1 LKNQQFLTPQIER
14 AVEALEDYKA
24 NDITVL
30 DVRNLSAATD
40 FFVIA
45 SGSSDLHVRSM
56 GGHIADDLE
65 KDHITPHHVEGL
77 TVGRW
82 VLLDYVDF
90 VVHIFHPSVREYY
103 GLERLWSDA
112 PMVEMS
118 SGG

>member
-1 LKNQQFLTPQIER
+1 MNPQSLPLQVER

-30 DVRNLSAATD
+30 DVRNLNAATD
-40 FFVIA
+40 FFLIA

-56 GGHIADDLE
+56 GGRIADDLE
-65 KDHITPHHVEGL
+65 RDDITPHHVEGL
-77 TVGRW
+77 TAGKW

-90 VVHIFHPSVREYY
+90 VIHIFHPSVREYY

-118 SGG
+118 SRA